1 MKREKER
8 KKTGV
13 KTFFSVTVLINS
25 DRIHNTI
32 KDPSE
37 RKKKVIRKI
46 IALRFHNQSIKKLQ
60 SSMLGTQ
67 VCLTLMMALN
77 QHRALNF

>member
-37 RKKKVIRKI
+37 RKKK
-46 IALRFHNQSIKKLQ
+46 
-60 SSMLGTQ
+60 
-67 VCLTLMMALN
+67 
-77 QHRALNF
+77 